1 MTVKDESEIEVRKK
15 AWLEEH
21 KKYMDKEKVGD
32 RMKYNNL
39 TAEQRR
45 GLTKLKKRVKD
56 GEIVV
61 SKTDKSGKLFV
72 STFDSYSSRGQKH
85 TEGDKKIDETE
96 VDDLRRKCNTALT
109 MLVRSFNIGENH
121 GPNNQS
127 RIIASHRMGANG
139 VPRLYLLEK
148 DHKEQVE

>member
-1 MTVKDESEIEVRKK
+1 MISGIVDWDTKTLNYGNMRTTDTRKNKRVHLAKPLTVKDESEIEVRKK
-15 AWLEEH
+15 AWQEEH
-21 KKYMDKEKVGD
+21 RKFMDKEMAGD

-72 STFDSYSSRGQKH
+72 STFDSYSSCRGQKH

-96 VDDLRRKCNTALT
+96 VDDLR
-109 MLVRSFNIGENH
+109 
-121 GPNNQS
+121 
-127 RIIASHRMGANG
+127 
-139 VPRLYLLEK
+139 
-148 DHKEQVE
+148 